1 MIVERQAIVDHLRAE
16 YVGVFSE
23 EAIQRFFG
31 DHVYYS
37 TNAGMRRAVRRLGLR
52 LEDQRGDTLRAPDSI
67 RNPTV
72 RRAVRGLGQ
81 LGLLPVTERAIRAW
95 ADDPLSPVIAIEA
108 RKP

>member
-37 TNAGMRRAVRRLGLR
+37 TNAGMRRAVRWLGLR
-52 LEDQRGDTLRAPDSI
+52 LEAERGDTLRAPDSI
-67 RNPTV
+67 RRARHSRLGRQSATSRHL
-72 RRAVRGLGQ
+72 RRGA
-81 LGLLPVTERAIRAW
+81 
-95 ADDPLSPVIAIEA
+95 
-108 RKP
+108 